1 MSIKEMEAALETTR
15 QKIVEQEGLIIESRV
30 TGNELSGLVQSIDPS
45 LYRQEREL
53 ERLLK
58 HLQAV
63 SDAPTRSQ
71 KLLLVNEFENKRNE
85 EQAVTLQDLLT
96 EYKD

>member
-1 MSIKEMEAALETTR
+1 MSIAKTEAELESTR
-15 QKIVEQEGLIIESRV
+15 QKIAEQLFMVGRSI
-30 TGNELSGLVQSIDPS
+30 QSIDPT
-45 LYRQEREL
+45 LCDKEQEL

>member
-1 MSIKEMEAALETTR
+1 MSIAKTEAELESTR
-15 QKIVEQEGLIIESRV
+15 QKIAEQLFMVGRSI
-30 TGNELSGLVQSIDPS
+30 QSIDPT
-45 LYRQEREL
+45 LCDKEQEL

-85 EQAVTLQDLLT
+85 EQAVTLQDLLA